1 MPQEW
6 YRTFVDAIERE
17 MLFELLTAANYMD
30 IKPLLDLACLRV
42 TFELSQKT
50 AEEVSRSINHSIT
63 RRNGLEERWQYR
75 NHFGGVAP
83 LSHPHL
89 RLFSLL
95 LCWNN

>member
-6 YRTFVDAIERE
+6 YRTFVAQIERE

-50 AEEVSRSINHSIT
+50 AEEVSREI
-63 RRNGLEERWQYR
+63 RADLY
-75 NHFGGVAP
+75 
-83 LSHPHL
+83 
-89 RLFSLL
+89 
-95 LCWNN
+95 